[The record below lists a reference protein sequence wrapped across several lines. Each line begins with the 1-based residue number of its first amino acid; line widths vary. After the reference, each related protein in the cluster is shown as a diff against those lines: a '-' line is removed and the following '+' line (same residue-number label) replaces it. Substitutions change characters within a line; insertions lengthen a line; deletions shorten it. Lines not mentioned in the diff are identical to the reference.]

1 MSLSLMNKINEKLFR
16 IVLTGEC
23 WGDKIYK
30 MAIVKYYRSIAI
42 FFILWN

>member
-1 MSLSLMNKINEKLFR
+1 MNDNLFL
-16 IVLTGEC
+16 IVLTAKGC
-23 WGDKIYK
+23 GDKIYK